1 MKMTYLATTSSHLS
15 LTKSKARSL
24 PIELIAI
31 LDMIDRPSALRTP
44 DPFVKHISRYLKTN
58 SNWWENPFYIQ
69 IVFFFLNVV
78 IWLNVWIPLYLINN
92 HGCFEQ
98 VKAESNMSFS
108 DATSLFV
115 YLSHPKSHSSSS
127 PFAIAWQYTER
138 FKLTLILKKKT
149 MKFTKF
155 PRKGDTLIE
164 RKYKNRR

>member
-58 SNWWENPFYIQ
+58 SNWWEKPFYIQ
-69 IVFFFLNVV
+69 IVFLNVV
-78 IWLNVWIPLYLINN
+78 VGLITWILLYLINN

-138 FKLTLILKKKT
+138 FKLTLILKKKQWNLPNSHV
-149 MKFTKF
+149 KE
-155 PRKGDTLIE
+155 IH
-164 RKYKNRR
+164 